1 MMTERLYVL
10 SGKCVVAGERIKLF
24 MSWWLLF
31 CSSVTNVFTIA
42 VNLLI
47 KIKIVAKTQ
56 RLNDFKSRLL
66 SSANLKI
73 QSDVHRSNVKE
84 RIIVG
89 KYSEEKKMRTQKYQQ
104 AQRNVHFEF

>member
-10 SGKCVVAGERIKLF
+10 SRKCVVAGERIKLL
-24 MSWWLLF
+24 SWWLLF
-31 CSSVTNVFTIA
+31 WSSVTDVFTIA
-42 VNLLI
+42 INLLI

-56 RLNDFKSRLL
+56 RLNDVKSRLL

>member
-1 MMTERLYVL
+1 MTERLYVL

-31 CSSVTNVFTIA
+31 CSSDTNVFTTA

>member
-1 MMTERLYVL
+1 MTKRLYVL
-10 SGKCVVAGERIKLF
+10 SGKCVVAGKRIKLF
-24 MSWWLLF
+24 MSWRLLF

-42 VNLLI
+42 INLLI
-47 KIKIVAKTQ
+47 RKKNVAKTQ

-66 SSANLKI
+66 SNANLKI

-89 KYSEEKKMRTQKYQQ
+89 KYSEGKKMRTQKYQQ

>member
-1 MMTERLYVL
+1 M
-10 SGKCVVAGERIKLF
+10 
-24 MSWWLLF
+24 
-31 CSSVTNVFTIA
+31 
-42 VNLLI
+42 

-104 AQRNVHFEF
+104 AQRNVHFVLKYGLVLHSVRIRKSLINLNNLEYVFLILVNNL

>member
-1 MMTERLYVL
+1 MTERLYVL
-10 SGKCVVAGERIKLF
+10 SGKCVVAGERKKLF
-24 MSWWLLF
+24 MSWWLFF
-31 CSSVTNVFTIA
+31 CSSVTNVIA
-42 VNLLI
+42 INLLI

-89 KYSEEKKMRTQKYQQ
+89 KYNEEKQMRTQKYQQ

>member
-31 CSSVTNVFTIA
+31 CSSDTNVIA
-42 VNLLI
+42 INLLI

-89 KYSEEKKMRTQKYQQ
+89 KYNEEKQMRTQKYQQ

>member
-1 MMTERLYVL
+1 M
-10 SGKCVVAGERIKLF
+10 
-24 MSWWLLF
+24 
-31 CSSVTNVFTIA
+31 
-42 VNLLI
+42 
-47 KIKIVAKTQ
+47 
-56 RLNDFKSRLL
+56 SRLL